1 MSYLSL
7 DQLTLNIAALHA
19 ERRRL
24 ARKAMT
30 SQAAAVFDLVPALLH
45 CQSPALPGG
54 EVSAPHGICGVEDEP
69 LRKRL
74 AKRLGIKAAAPQ
86 TRDILAVYS
95 MGSTGTLGQT
105 PNSDLDIWVCHRPS
119 LTLEERQALKA
130 KCQCLSDWGKGQGMD
145 ITFFL
150 IDPDEFRQGNKQG
163 MNVESC
169 GSFQHWLLLDEFYRS
184 AICLA
189 GQLPVWILI
198 SPDDRR
204 PYLQAKAHL
213 FANGVDPEHWIDL
226 GAPDPIPADEFLGS
240 MLWLLYKGIENP
252 YKALLKL
259 TLMSVY
265 ARQYP
270 KVQLLSNETR
280 RALHQGE
287 TDVMALDPYLQL
299 ERYLAH
305 QGLAPADLD
314 MARCCLYLKCGGDEL
329 NQVPS
334 HHAQVLGELAASW
347 GWDNDKRQLLQS
359 HRSWPLAELKQWHER
374 LREQMLAGIHEA
386 RELFRRTSSSS
397 RLCPI
402 ELTVLSRKLDAA
414 FAEKPHKLQQL
425 CLPPKVEVG
434 QVALIVRATDQHWQ
448 LACPD
453 SGRTLYQWTELP
465 GLLAWCL
472 LNGFITSRTELK
484 LESDKLSL
492 DTLDSLC
499 DSLTWLTRKP
509 DPADQIL
516 AQPAQLERA
525 QIIVNLEQDAT
536 DELKVRRQKG
546 AINPLMFGKERQVLV
561 SELTLVIRNTWG
573 ESSVQSFSG
582 ERALAELLLVLLP
595 LMPKDAVAAN
605 RVHIHCFASQL
616 GKSIADT
623 VLELISTAQ
632 QRLTQ
637 GPWCLSVGQSKWVF
651 WRHAGTLHWQEMTDP
666 VAFYAQLS
674 AAKLAQQ
681 GNDSENRVPAPVYGH
696 ALSGLVQFFFVSK
709 DQGYSLYVSNEQNQ
723 VSFYHYPAMDKA
735 NLVNLISRF
744 YTQKESLCP
753 STTFNL
759 PQYYELF
766 EGTEG
771 WQMQPLTTTTLAE

>member
-1 MSYLSL
+1 
-7 DQLTLNIAALHA
+7 
-19 ERRRL
+19 
-24 ARKAMT
+24 MT
-30 SQAAAVFDLVPALLH
+30 PQAAAVFDLVPALLH
-45 CQSPALPGG
+45 CQSPRLPAGDLA
-54 EVSAPHGICGVEDEP
+54 APHGIRGVDDSA
-69 LRKRL
+69 LRHRL
-74 AKRLGIKAAAPQ
+74 DKRLGISADSPDQ
-86 TRDILAVYS
+86 QDILAVYS

-105 PNSDLDIWVCHRPS
+105 RSSDLDIWVCHDPALDAEQRF
-119 LTLEERQALKA
+119 ALKA
-130 KCQCLSDWGKGQGMD
+130 KCERLTDWGKGQGMD
-145 ITFFL
+145 LTFFL

-163 MNVESC
+163 MSGESC

-189 GQLPVWILI
+189 GQLPVWMLI

-213 FANGVDPEHWIDL
+213 FANGIDPEHWVDF

-299 ERYLAH
+299 ARYLAN

-314 MARCCLYLKCGGDEL
+314 MARSCLYLKCGADEL
-329 NQVPS
+329 SDMPAL
-334 HHAQVLGELAASW
+334 HAKVLGELAQSW
-347 GWDNDKRQLLQS
+347 GWDEAKRHQLQG
-359 HRSWPLAELKQWHER
+359 HRHWPLADLQQWHQR

-386 RELFRRTSSSS
+386 RELFRRTSSNS

-402 ELTVLSRKLDAA
+402 ELTVLSRKLDAT

-425 CLPPKVEVG
+425 CLPPRVEVG
-434 QVALIVRATDQHWQ
+434 QASLVVRATEDQWQ
-448 LACPD
+448 LASPN
-453 SGRTLYQWTELP
+453 GEQVFYQWSELP

-472 LNGFITSRTELK
+472 LNGFITTRTELM
-484 LESDKLSL
+484 LECDRLDL

-499 DSLTWLTRKP
+499 DSLTWLTQKP

-516 AQPAQLERA
+516 AQPAQIERA
-525 QIIVNLEQDAT
+525 QVIVNLEDDAT
-536 DELKVRRQKG
+536 DDIKLRRQK
-546 AINPLMFGKERQVLV
+546 ASNPLMFGKERQVLV

-573 ESSVQSFSG
+573 ECTVQSFKG
-582 ERALAELLLVLLP
+582 ERALADLLLALLP
-595 LMPKDAVAAN
+595 LMPKDAVAKK
-605 RVHIHCFASQL
+605 RIHIHCFASQL
-616 GKSIADT
+616 GESIANT
-623 VLELISTAQ
+623 VLELIDTAQ
-632 QRLTQ
+632 ERLTQ
-637 GPWCLSVGQSKWVF
+637 GPWTLSVGHSKWVF

-681 GNDSENRVPAPVYGH
+681 GKADEERVPAPVYGH
-696 ALSGLVQFFFVSK
+696 ALAGLVQFFFLSK

-723 VSFYHYPAMDKA
+723 VSYYHYPAMDKA

-744 YTQKESLCP
+744 YTQKESA
-753 STTFNL
+753 SASSTFNL

-766 EGTEG
+766 EDEQG
-771 WQMQPLTTTTLAE
+771 WQMQPLTTTTLSES